1 MNAQYINK
9 YFFYIHMLPDLFC
22 SINRNFTEF
31 VNVANTK
38 VLLFRWHNQ
47 LFFSQILTTDVLNK
61 DQWIDCEI

>member
-1 MNAQYINK
+1 
-9 YFFYIHMLPDLFC
+9 MLSDLFC

-31 VNVANTK
+31 VDVANTK

-47 LFFSQILTTDVLNK
+47 LFFSQILSTDVLNK